1 MPSFQYRALDKAG
14 QVLSGEIDAS
24 TSDEVFSRLEYL
36 GYLPI
41 DAKEAGRSAPQ
52 VSSFLTLFSNKPT
65 HEEIT
70 VLTQDLA
77 MLVRGGVVLD
87 EALTILAQMG
97 TRPSVARLLRQLH
110 AGIADGKSFAEV
122 LGQHPDI
129 FSQIY
134 VKMIE
139 VAEATGS
146 MEQTLENI
154 ARDRSRT
161 ERLRNNIR
169 SALRYPSFLI
179 VAAIGVLIF
188 VLFYVIPEFDKAL
201 MNFNTELE
209 SSTQFIFELSRFA
222 RANSDYL
229 MVGGAVFLLL
239 ILVLARSR
247 RALALLLRF
256 LGVVPGTRRI
266 ISYER
271 TVRFC
276 GALGALLGNGV
287 DITAALRLTR
297 DLFAGE
303 PAAAQIDTLVADIRQ
318 GRRLTDSLDRLNLVP
333 GYVVHMLRVGEE
345 SGELAAMAD
354 RITRFY
360 EAKLDTS
367 LERLTTIFGSTMMI
381 LVSLMVAWLIV
392 SVLTALISVNDML
405 L

>member
-122 LGQHPDI
+122 LAQHPDI

-154 ARDRSRT
+154 ARDRSRN

-179 VAAIGVLIF
+179 VAAIGVLVF

-201 MNFNTELE
+201 MNFNTELQ

-229 MVGGAVFLLL
+229 MVGGAIFLLL

-360 EAKLDTS
+360 EAKLDTA

-381 LVSLMVAWLIV
+381 LVSLMVAWLII